1 MKIKY
6 SLTIAVFSLVA
17 NIIPA
22 MAENITVEDIKAQQ
36 EPITAGV
43 VPGKSTPIVFKN
55 NEIIDFVLL
64 SDQSKNIYT
73 PNAPIETGQAR
84 SLYVRQIQTLDLEGT
99 TTNEYPNLFVET
111 VDGEG
116 NRQEY
121 EFILNNN
128 DSDRDRIFI
137 EAAQPEPIPQPKPKP
152 EPEVVNTVKTKFG
165 DATPED
171 IKLGLDTSIAQDRIK
186 RNEPLAVAI
195 EEYIAQTMNGIS
207 TTEALEKTGI
217 PLSVVQKLGTL
228 GQQEDAKRRLLPL
241 EPNGNFY

>member
-1 MKIKY
+1 MKIQY
-6 SLTIAVFSLVA
+6 SLAIAVFNFVA
-17 NIIPA
+17 NMTPV
-22 MAENITVEDIKAQQ
+22 MAENITVEENKAQQ

-55 NEIIDFVLL
+55 DEIIDFVLL
-64 SDQSKNIYT
+64 SDQSKNIFT
-73 PNAPIETGQAR
+73 PNAPIDSGQAR
-84 SLYVRQIQTLDLEGT
+84 SLYIRQIQTLNLEGT

-116 NRQEY
+116 NRQGY

-128 DSDRDRIFI
+128 DRDRDRISI
-137 EAAQPEPIPQPKPKP
+137 EASKPEPIPQPLPKP
-152 EPEVVNTVKTKFG
+152 EPKVVNTVKTKFG

-171 IKLGLDTSIAQDRIK
+171 IKLGLDTSIEQGRIE

-217 PLSVVQKLGTL
+217 PLSVIQKLGTL

-241 EPNGNFY
+241 ESNGNFY